1 MEAVVAKKLE
11 ERFMMVLNED
21 LHSPLTLAAAMPDSR
36 DPDNKDQSDTAKKKM
51 LNFLLNELHSLRW
64 QYGPVRRELV
74 DLAGVEMQFDK
85 QKYPRLK
92 LMLEKGS
99 KTPTMKGAITWL
111 CDTKTDDC
119 IMIEEVQ
126 RLIESKWHRCGYEIF
141 RNAGITHLF
150 MTLILTVL
158 VCLVN
163 ATPHYNNDPSVDRLS
178 RSSIQSQSVS
188 TPLFNPTHANAT
200 ISNSPLG
207 NTRSSFLGIDQ
218 AVSVLYPIVIA
229 QMTVM
234 FLRDIWASI
243 IYYVVDGNIL
253 YRSEEYT
260 KFKKSH
266 PFNEPEHDHVRGAS
280 GWKRTW
286 TEWVFEWFNF
296 VLLLPFTILDFFSA
310 DARGA
315 AWFNL
320 MSRYLITLSFGIHC
334 IFKVR
339 YSHLPYSPPYQ
350 QFERHRCVIT
360 LILIFVWCVLF
371 R

>member
-1 MEAVVAKKLE
+1 MPIQSQYESGRWMEAVVAKKLE

-36 DPDNKDQSDTAKKKM
+36 DPDNDALSETAKKRM
-51 LNFLLNELHSLRW
+51 LNFLLNELHSLQW
-64 QYGPVRRELV
+64 EYGPVRRELV

-111 CDTKTDDC
+111 CETKTDDC
-119 IMIEEVQ
+119 IMIEEVV

-141 RNAGITHLF
+141 RNAGIAHLF
-150 MTLILTVL
+150 MTLVLTVI

-163 ATPHYNNDPSVDRLS
+163 ATPHYGSDPSNEVHLS
-178 RSSIQSQSVS
+178 RNSFHSQII
-188 TPLFNPTHANAT
+188 TAPLNHSANAT
-200 ISNSPLG
+200 ISNSLLG
-207 NTRSSFLGIDQ
+207 HTRFSFPDIDL
-218 AVSVLYPIVIA
+218 AVSVLYPIVVA
-229 QMTVM
+229 QMIVM
-234 FLRDIWASI
+234 FFRDVWASI

-286 TEWVFEWFNF
+286 PEWLLEWFNF
-296 VLLLPFTILDFFSA
+296 VLLVPFTIIDFFSA

-334 IFKVR
+334 IFKV
-339 YSHLPYSPPYQ
+339 SCLLFSP
-350 QFERHRCVIT
+350 T
-360 LILIFVWCVLF
+360 NNFV
-371 R
+371 

>member
-1 MEAVVAKKLE
+1 MPIQSQYESGRWMEAVVAKKLE

-36 DPDNKDQSDTAKKKM
+36 DPDKDALSETAKKRM

-64 QYGPVRRELV
+64 EYGPVRRELV

-92 LMLEKGS
+92 SMLESGS

-111 CDTKTDDC
+111 CETKTDDC
-119 IMIEEVQ
+119 IMIEEVV

-141 RNAGITHLF
+141 RNAGIAHLF
-150 MTLILTVL
+150 VTLMLTVI

-163 ATPHYNNDPSVDRLS
+163 ATPHYNIDPNKKVLLS
-178 RSSIQSQSVS
+178 RDSFQSQIASS
-188 TPLFNPTHANAT
+188 TPSNHDPANAI
-200 ISNSPLG
+200 ISNSLLG
-207 NTRSSFLGIDQ
+207 NTRFSFPDIDQ

-229 QMTVM
+229 QMIVM
-234 FLRDIWASI
+234 FVRDVWSSI

-266 PFNEPEHDHVRGAS
+266 PFNEPEHDHLRGAA

-286 TEWVFEWFNF
+286 SEWFLEWFNF
-296 VLLLPFTILDFFSA
+296 GLLLPFTIIDFFSA

-339 YSHLPYSPPYQ
+339 
-350 QFERHRCVIT
+350 
-360 LILIFVWCVLF
+360 
-371 R
+371 

>member
-1 MEAVVAKKLE
+1 MPIQSQYESGRWMDAVVAKKLE
-11 ERFMMVLNED
+11 ERFLMVLNED

-36 DPDNKDQSDTAKKKM
+36 DPDSDDPSETAKKRM
-51 LNFLLNELHSLRW
+51 LNFLLDELHSLQW
-64 QYGPVRRELV
+64 EYGPVRRELV

-92 LMLEKGS
+92 LMLELGS

-111 CDTKTDDC
+111 CETKTDDC
-119 IMIEEVQ
+119 IMIEEVR

-141 RNAGITHLF
+141 RNAGIAHLF
-150 MTLILTVL
+150 MTLVLTVI

-163 ATPHYNNDPSVDRLS
+163 ATPHYNNDPNNDILS
-178 RSSIQSQSVS
+178 RASLQGQAISS
-188 TPLFNPTHANAT
+188 PLNQAANAT
-200 ISNSPLG
+200 SSYNSPG
-207 NTRSSFLGIDQ
+207 NTRFSFLSIDQ
-218 AVSVLYPIVIA
+218 AVSVLYPIVVA
-229 QMTVM
+229 QMIVM
-234 FLRDIWASI
+234 LIRDIWSSI

-280 GWKRTW
+280 GWKRTYA
-286 TEWVFEWFNF
+286 EWWLECLNF
-296 VLLLPFTILDFFSA
+296 VLLLPFTIVDFFSA

-339 YSHLPYSPPYQ
+339 ASPNY
-350 QFERHRCVIT
+350 ERYIRLQPLMCS
-360 LILIFVWCVLF
+360 F
-371 R
+371 